1 MQENVWFLVVH
12 LPDVTGMAANQLNN
26 FARVADGTVG
36 EQKEQARVSAE
47 HGLPQDPA
55 EWLQDVGPS
64 HVCSD
69 FPNILTS
76 QSQCLLKKG

>member
-1 MQENVWFLVVH
+1 MRL
-12 LPDVTGMAANQLNN
+12 LPDVAGMAANQLNN

-36 EQKEQARVSAE
+36 EQEEYARVSAE

-55 EWLQDVGPS
+55 ERFQDVGPS
-64 HVCSD
+64 HVCSG

-76 QSQCLLKKG
+76 QGQGFLKKG